1 VRSLRFLVSR
11 RWIAF
16 FLVVVALAY
25 ATWWLGEWQFGRLE
39 DRKRDNAVVER
50 NEAAAPAAV
59 DDVMAVGRAVDPE
72 DEWRLVRASGT
83 YITDETVIVRYR
95 TREGASGVDVVVP
108 LQTDS
113 GAALLVD
120 RGWLAT
126 DNGGTPDEVPAPP
139 AGTVSVT
146 GYVRVD
152 ATGDSAKV
160 SDHSTRSISS
170 AQIGPAIGRDTYG
183 GFVELASEDPS
194 PATPLE
200 PAELP
205 DLGNGPHFFYGL
217 QWWFFGL
224 LAVFGFG
231 YLAYDEWRGNPGS
244 ARQRRQRAAAA
255 EEDSE
260 TAQHPAVD
268 GEHDAGEVG
277 RSR

>member
-1 VRSLRFLVSR
+1 MRSLRFLVSR

-16 FLVVVALAY
+16 FLVVVVLAY

-50 NEAAAPAAV
+50 NEAVAPAAV
-59 DDVMAVGRAVDPE
+59 DDVLAVGRAVDPE
-72 DEWRLVRASGT
+72 DEWRLVTASGT
-83 YITDETVIVRYR
+83 YLTDETVIVRYR

-120 RGWLAT
+120 RGWLAS
-126 DNGGTPDEVPAPP
+126 DNGAAPDEVPTPP
-139 AGTVSVT
+139 AGPVSVT

-170 AQIGPAIGRDTYG
+170 AQIGPAIGRETYG

-194 PATPLE
+194 SETPLE

-205 DLGNGPHFFYGL
+205 
-217 QWWFFGL
+217 
-224 LAVFGFG
+224 LAQP
-231 YLAYDEWRGNPGS
+231 PGGVRERDHDQEERDPPS
-244 ARQRRQRAAAA
+244 AHQEA
-255 EEDSE
+255 EGS
-260 TAQHPAVD
+260 HPTRL
-268 GEHDAGEVG
+268 VG
-277 RSR
+277 RAGADGPDRSQPGRT